1 MKLHQILALL
11 ILAAFYTAYFA
22 KMLVQGQKGIRTN
35 QIGRGSKPPETR
47 RVEQVMGI
55 ATIVI
60 VMVEVWSI
68 VFDRRWSA
76 SAWLTA
82 AGLCIAAA
90 GVLIFVLAMCA
101 MRDSWRAGISRSEQT
116 ELVTDGIYRFSRN
129 PAFLGFDL
137 MYIGVLTAFFNIP
150 LLCITALTVVS
161 LHRQILQEER
171 FLLTVF
177 GERYAAYCAHT
188 CRYLG
193 RR

>member
-11 ILAAFYTAYFA
+11 ILAAFYAAYFA

-35 QIGRGSKPPETR
+35 QIGRGSKPPEIR
-47 RVEQVMGI
+47 RVERVMGI

-60 VMVEVWSI
+60 VAAEVGSI
-68 VFDRRWSA
+68 LFDRRWSA

-82 AGLCIAAA
+82 AGLCIAAV
-90 GVLIFVLAMCA
+90 GVLIFVLAMCT
-101 MRDSWRAGISRSEQT
+101 MRDSWRAGISGSEQT

-137 MYIGVLTAFFNIP
+137 MYIGILTAFFNIP
-150 LLCITALTVVS
+150 LLCITVLTVVS
-161 LHRQILQEER
+161 LHLQILQEER

-188 CRYLG
+188 CRYLEC
-193 RR
+193 R